1 MSFYQVNLA
10 VLAAGNA
17 FLLYRQYKR
26 EHKPA
31 DRVTQPLT
39 EDDDT
44 DRDVEVEIPG
54 DDAAASKEAVNK
66 FKWDF
71 FLVYALAVAA
81 DWLQVAFLPS
91 VTSRLPGY
99 LSDIASSRART
110 STQST
115 NTRNRYRKRS

>member
-1 MSFYQVNLA
+1 MSFYQANLA
-10 VLAAGNA
+10 VLGAGNA

-54 DDAAASKEAVNK
+54 DDAAATEEAVNK

-81 DWLQVAFLPS
+81 DWLQVDPPFPS
-91 VTSRLPGY
+91 PSHVFQDSLLTALF
-99 LSDIASSRART
+99 RART
-110 STQST
+110 STPST
-115 NTRNRYRKRS
+115 NTRNRSRKRS